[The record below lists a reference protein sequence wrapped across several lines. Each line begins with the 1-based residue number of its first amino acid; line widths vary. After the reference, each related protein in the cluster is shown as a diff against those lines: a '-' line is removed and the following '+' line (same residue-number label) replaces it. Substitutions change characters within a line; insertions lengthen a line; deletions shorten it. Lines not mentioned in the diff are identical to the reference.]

1 MFHGLLIICKI
12 QKYMN
17 IKYLG
22 LLTILLGFTACD
34 DVILDDGLSVSA
46 VELET
51 LDVGDVDF
59 SNYVAVGAS
68 FTAGFTDNALF
79 IASQENS
86 FPNLLS
92 KQFSKGN
99 GGEFVQP
106 LMSDNKG
113 GLLLGGN
120 LITNPRLYF
129 NGAGPAVLDA
139 TPTTEVTNVL
149 AGGFNNYGVPG
160 AKSFHF
166 VAPGYGN
173 VAGVAGGLANPY
185 FARMASSGTTTVL
198 TDAVTQAPTFFTL
211 SEIGGNDVLGYALSG
226 GEGMDQKNNLDPATY
241 GGSDIT
247 DPNVFATVFS
257 SMVDALTANGAKGV
271 VATLPSITSLPHF
284 TTVPY
289 NPVPLD
295 AETAATLNGAFAAYN
310 GGLQAAAVA
319 LDGTGLFTADEA
331 AKRTINFVEGQNAVV
346 IIDEYLTDLGA
357 INVNFSA
364 LPKYR
369 QATAEDL
376 LVLPSSSIIGEVD
389 LDNLALLMGGGAT
402 QAQAG
407 QASLNGLTFPL
418 GDKWVLT
425 PEEQLAIEDA
435 TNAYNSTIE
444 TVADSK
450 GLAIVDFKSILVEAS
465 TTGIVF
471 DDFTLTTDLVFG
483 GLVSLDGIHLTS
495 RGYALMANKFLE
507 KIDEKYGTNFVASGS
522 VHMASEFPT
531 NYSPSL
537 Q

>member
-1 MFHGLLIICKI
+1 
-12 QKYMN
+12 MN

-34 DVILDDGLSVSA
+34 DVVLDDGTVTEIVS
-46 VELET
+46 LET
-51 LDVGDVDF
+51 LNIGDVDF
-59 SNYVAVGAS
+59 SNYVALGAS

-106 LMSDNKG
+106 LMADNKG

-120 LITNPRLYF
+120 QITDPRLYF
-129 NGAGPAVLDA
+129 NGAGPAILNA
-139 TPTTEVTNVL
+139 TPTTEVTNIL
-149 AGGFNNYGVPG
+149 TGGFSNYGVPG

-173 VAGVAGGLANPY
+173 VAGVAEGLANPY

-211 SEIGGNDVLGYALSG
+211 SEIGGNDVLAYALSG
-226 GEGMDQKNNLDPATY
+226 GVGVDQKNNLDPTTY
-241 GGSDIT
+241 GSNDIT
-247 DPNVFATVFS
+247 APNVFAQVFS
-257 SMVDALTANGAKGV
+257 SMIDALTANGAKGV

-284 TTVPY
+284 TRVPY

-295 AETAATLNGAFAAYN
+295 AATALKLNTAYMN
-310 GGLQAAAVA
+310 YNEGLVTAYGLLVQFNVVTQEDADKLVA
-319 LDGTGLFTADEA
+319 L
-331 AKRTINFVEGQNAVV
+331 RTIEFKEGQNPVV
-346 IIDEYLTDLGA
+346 IIDEVLSFVPFGIPQLSA
-357 INVNFSA
+357 IPPLRMTNEN
-364 LPKYR
+364 
-369 QATAEDL
+369 DL
-376 LVLPSSSIIGEVD
+376 LLLPSSSIIGEID
-389 LDNLALLMGGGAT
+389 ADNVALLMGQGAS
-402 QAQAG
+402 QQDAG
-407 QASLNGLTFPL
+407 EASVNGLTFPL

-425 PEEQLAIEDA
+425 PEEKLAIEEA

-450 GLAIVDFKSILVEAS
+450 GLAIVDFKSILVDAS

-483 GLVSLDGIHLTS
+483 GLVSLDGIHLTA

-522 VHMASEFPT
+522 VHVASEFPT
-531 NYSPSL
+531 NYSPLL